1 VEGRQQS
8 ADSTSHPCP
17 QEPVGGEAT
26 VQRDTSVTA
35 LMSLVANALSWGGS
49 RVYLREFGVGTNE
62 WRVLSALVNWPGGTA
77 SHIGQV
83 LGLNKS
89 VVSRSLKFLEERG
102 MVTIEQGTGR
112 RQLLQLTPAG
122 RELHDRV
129 IVVVL
134 KRERILLE
142 GFSPSEVEQLL
153 DFLRRMH
160 ANVPAMNAYDP
171 SGT

>member
-1 VEGRQQS
+1 VVGRQQS
-8 ADSTSHPCP
+8 ADRTPHPYP
-17 QEPVGGEAT
+17 QEPVGGAAT

-35 LMSLVANALSWGGS
+35 LMSIVANALSWGGS

-62 WRVLSALVNWPGGTA
+62 WRVLSALVNWPGETA

-102 MVTIEQGTGR
+102 MVAIEQGTGR

-122 RELHDRV
+122 RELHDRI
-129 IVVVL
+129 IVVAL

-142 GFSPSEVEQLL
+142 GFAPAEVEQLL

-160 ANVPAMNAYDP
+160 ANVPEMNAYDP
-171 SGT
+171 SRT

>member
-1 VEGRQQS
+1 MERRESRG
-8 ADSTSHPCP
+8 TPHETPG
-17 QEPVGGEAT
+17 EPVGGHAT

-62 WRVLSALVNWPGGTA
+62 WRVLSALVNWPGSTA

-89 VVSRSLKFLEERG
+89 VVSRSLKLLEELG
-102 MVTIEQGTGR
+102 MVTTKQGTGR
-112 RQLLQLTPAG
+112 RQLLHLTESG
-122 RELHDRV
+122 RAMHDRI
-129 IVVVL
+129 IVVAL
-134 KRERILLE
+134 RREHMLLE
-142 GFSPSEVEQLL
+142 GFTPAEVEQLL

-160 ANVPAMNAYDP
+160 ANVPGMNGFDP
-171 SGT
+171 STE

>member
-1 VEGRQQS
+1 VVGRQQPGDQ
-8 ADSTSHPCP
+8 APHTYPDG
-17 QEPVGGEAT
+17 PVGGAST

-35 LMSLVANALSWGGS
+35 LMSIVANALSWGGS

-89 VVSRSLKFLEERG
+89 VVSRSLRSLEELG
-102 MVTIEQGTGR
+102 MVTIEQGPGR
-112 RQLLQLTPAG
+112 RQLLHLTPTGQA
-122 RELHDRV
+122 LHDRI
-129 IVVVL
+129 IVVAL
-134 KRERILLE
+134 KREQILLE
-142 GFSPSEVEQLL
+142 GFAPAEVEQLL

-160 ANVPAMNAYDP
+160 ANVPDMNAYDP
-171 SGT
+171 SAR